1 MNNCHVHY
9 ATEIGEG
16 TTIAYGGVAVVIH
29 KNATIGKNCVIES
42 NVTIGGRNNIPA
54 APVIGDNVFIGT
66 GARILGDKVITYAA
80 SCGATKYQELPQS
93 VADKIRSSFDRVSAF
108 SVRDNNT
115 HRFVENLT
123 SKTVVD
129 SLDPVL
135 IYNFD
140 KEVEA
145 AILPELPAHYCVVY
159 SYYNRIH
166 TKVEIEAG
174 VL

>member
-1 MNNCHVHY
+1 MW
-9 ATEIGEG
+9 
-16 TTIAYGGVAVVIH
+16 
-29 KNATIGKNCVIES
+29 
-42 NVTIGGRNNIPA
+42 
-54 APVIGDNVFIGT
+54 
-66 GARILGDKVITYAA
+66 RIKLEV
-80 SCGATKYQELPQS
+80 P
-93 VADKIRSSFDRVSAF
+93 FDRVSAF

-115 HRFVENLT
+115 HRFVEKLT
-123 SKTVVD
+123 PKTVVD

-166 TKVEIEAG
+166 TKKKLKQLKLSVKNTI
-174 VL
+174 